1 MLRICLF
8 FINKF
13 RGKELCLIPNSE
25 FRIPNC
31 FGQQCTA
38 GAIDVTFSDALAQC
52 YTYTTEE
59 RSFSLQVS
67 KGAGD
72 VSQCDVIDC
81 LYNEGQRCRAET
93 IAVTFMKGTAQ
104 YATYT
109 LAKGATG

>member
-1 MLRICLF
+1 MVQTSEPVDLGIVSQCNVVNCAY
-8 FINKF
+8 NK
-13 RGKELCLIPNSE
+13 
-25 FRIPNC
+25 
-31 FGQQCTA
+31 GQQCTA
-38 GAIDVTFSDALAQC
+38 GAIDVTFSDDLAQC

-59 RSFSLQVS
+59 RSFSVQVS

-81 LYNEGQRCRAET
+81 LYNEGQRCTAET

-104 YATYT
+104 CATYT